1 MRRANALTAHLHIIC
16 FYEVGCSVN
25 YFVAYLGN
33 FKHSP
38 SYLYTL
44 GILKV
49 LELCSHYLPCIHV
62 VDMLSRD
69 FYALLFYFGIV
80 FLSLLW
86 LFSHFCSLWFM
97 LIYIFLDCRVVL

>member
-1 MRRANALTAHLHIIC
+1 MRVLLPHIIY
-16 FYEVGCSVN
+16 FYEVGCCVN

-49 LELCSHYLPCIHV
+49 LELYSHYLPCIHV

-69 FYALLFYFGIV
+69 FLSPTILFRYCFLVFVMAFLPLLFFLVYANLYF
-80 FLSLLW
+80 
-86 LFSHFCSLWFM
+86 
-97 LIYIFLDCRVVL
+97 CRL